1 MEIQE
6 IETLKKEKGAV
17 VLAHYYVNESVQRAA
32 DYVGDSFYLAQ
43 TAKKLENRV
52 IVIAGV
58 YFMAESV
65 KILNPDKKVLMVDGE
80 ADCPMAHMVSIEKI
94 KEVRE
99 TYEDTAVVTYIN
111 SSAKI
116 KAYSD
121 ICVTSSNAVNIVKQL
136 KNKNIFFIP
145 DKNLGSYVAERV
157 AEKNIVLN
165 DGYCLIHNRIEKNS
179 VLALKQSHPNAKVMV
194 HPECVREVVKMADYI
209 GSTKGIIEEVG
220 KIKEKEFIIVTED
233 GILAELRRLYPDKYF
248 YIPDNFICHDMK
260 LLTVE
265 KLESVLKHLN
275 NEIKV
280 EKEIAKKALI
290 PLNRMLELG
299 A

>member
-1 MEIQE
+1 MHK
-6 IETLKKEKGAV
+6 IEALKKEKDAV
-17 VLAHYYVNESVQRAA
+17 VLAHYYVNEEIQRLA

-43 TAKKLENRV
+43 VAKKLENRV
-52 IVIAGV
+52 IVMAGV

-65 KILNPDKKVLMVDGE
+65 KILNPDKKVLLVDVE
-80 ADCPMAHMVSIEKI
+80 ADCPMAHMVTVEKI
-94 KEVRE
+94 KEVRKNYKDV
-99 TYEDTAVVTYIN
+99 TVVTYIN

-116 KAYSD
+116 KAHSD
-121 ICVTSSNAVNIVKQL
+121 ICVTSSNAIKIVRKL
-136 KNKNIFFIP
+136 ENKTIFFVP
-145 DKNLGSYVAERV
+145 DKNLGSYVASKV
-157 AEKNIVLN
+157 PEKHIILN
-165 DGYCLIHNRIEKNS
+165 DGYCPIHNKIEKES
-179 VLALKQSHPNAKVMV
+179 ILQLKQKHPNARIMV

-233 GILAELRRLYPDKYF
+233 GILAELRRLYPDKDF
-248 YIPDNFICHDMK
+248 YIPDDFICKDMK

-265 KLESVLKHLN
+265 KLESVLEHLN

-280 EKEIAKKALI
+280 EEEIAKKAFFS
-290 PLNRMLELG
+290 LNRMLELG

>member
-165 DGYCLIHNRIEKNS
+165 DGYCPIHNRIEKNS

-194 HPECVREVVKMADYI
+194 HPECVREVVKMADYM

-220 KIKEKEFIIVTED
+220 KIKEKEFIIVTEGRMYRNTTGFSHIKGD
-233 GILAELRRLYPDKYF
+233 GVAAAIKHNVRLRDLSYIQVHPTSLYEDRRGRRFLISEPIF
-248 YIPDNFICHDMK
+248 
-260 LLTVE
+260 LL
-265 KLESVLKHLN
+265 LKN
-275 NEIKV
+275 
-280 EKEIAKKALI
+280 
-290 PLNRMLELG
+290 
-299 A
+299 

>member
-1 MEIQE
+1 MHK
-6 IETLKKEKGAV
+6 IEALKKEKDAV
-17 VLAHYYVNESVQRAA
+17 ILAHYYVDGEIQRLA

-43 TAKKLENRV
+43 TAKKLEHKV
-52 IVIAGV
+52 IVMAGV

-65 KILNPDKKVLMVDGE
+65 KILNPDKKVLLPDME
-80 ADCPMAHMVSIEKI
+80 ADCPMAHMVTVEKI
-94 KEVRE
+94 NEVRE
-99 TYEDTAVVTYIN
+99 TYEDVTVVTYIN

-121 ICVTSSNAVNIVKQL
+121 ICVTSSNAVNIVKKL
-136 KNKNIFFIP
+136 KNKNIFFVP
-145 DKNLGSYVAERV
+145 DKNLGSYVANQV
-157 AEKNIVLN
+157 PEKNIILN
-165 DGYCLIHNRIEKNS
+165 DGYCPVHNKIEQNS
-179 VLALKQSHPNAKVMV
+179 ILTLKRNHPNAKIMV
-194 HPECVREVVKMADYI
+194 HPECVKEVVETADYI

-220 KIKEKEFIIVTED
+220 KMPEKEYIIVTED
-233 GILAELRRLYPDKYF
+233 GILAELKRLYPDKDF
-248 YIPDNFICHDMK
+248 YIPDNFICKDMK

-265 KLESVLKHLN
+265 KLESVLKHLD

-280 EKEIAKKALI
+280 EEEIAKKALV